1 MAKLGIS
8 TGSTPNDGTGDSLLS
23 GAIKINK
30 NFNEIYSAFGDGTNL
45 NAQGISSTTSINTS
59 GIITANRF
67 IGDGSGLINVVGLGS
82 GFGVAVYESN
92 TIVGTA
98 TTINFGENLN
108 VTPVSA
114 GFVTVTA
121 VDNKGKFVENATGIH
136 TLSNVGIGTTT
147 ANYTLTVN
155 GDGKFTGIVS
165 AVNFY
170 GSGSGLTGIPTGFTI
185 RDNGTGIGT
194 ATVVDFGDYLTVS
207 PISSGI
213 CTITSV
219 FVGSN
224 QLGVR
229 TEVSQSTG
237 SISSTSSANVTFA
250 GFKSYTLYKVHT
262 THAAWIT
269 LYTDTTARA
278 ADASRTQTTDPLP
291 GSGVVAEIIA
301 SSAGITTI
309 TPATIGWNND
319 SPVST
324 NIYAKIKNNSGST
337 ANITVTLTIL
347 QLET

>member
-8 TGSTPNDGTGDSLLS
+8 TGSTPNDGTGDTLLS
-23 GAIKINK
+23 GAIKINQ

-45 NAQGISSTTSINTS
+45 NAQGLSSTTNINTT
-59 GIITANRF
+59 GVITASRF
-67 IGDGSGLINVVGLGS
+67 VGDGSGLIAVGLGS
-82 GFGVAVYESN
+82 GFGVAVYEDN

-98 TTINFGENLN
+98 TTINFGENLT
-108 VTPVSA
+108 VSPVVA

-121 VDNKGKFVENATGIH
+121 LDNKGKFVDNITGIH
-136 TLSNVGIGTTT
+136 TLSNVGVGTTT
-147 ANYTLTVN
+147 ASSTLTVQ
-155 GDGKFTGIVS
+155 GDGKFSGIVS

-237 SISSTSSANVTFA
+237 SISSTSSANITFA
-250 GFKSYTLYKVHT
+250 GFKSYTLYKVQT
-262 THAAWIT
+262 SHAAWIT
-269 LYTDTTARA
+269 LYTDTISRT
-278 ADASRTQTTDPLP
+278 ADASRSQTTDPLP
-291 GSGVVAEIIA
+291 GSGVIAEVIA

-319 SPVST
+319 TPVST
-324 NIYAKIKNNSGST
+324 NIYAKVKNNSGST
-337 ANITVTLTIL
+337 ENITVTLTIL